1 MDALRFGEMPVLNFD
16 TDLLTPEQAAVL
28 LHCKPSTL
36 AKWRR
41 DGEGPKVVKLG
52 KAKVAYTRQ
61 HISEFVLREAS

>member
-1 MDALRFGEMPVLNFD
+1 MDALGFGHMKVLNFD
-16 TDLLTPEQAAVL
+16 RDLLTPEQAAEL

-41 DGEGPKVVKLG
+41 DGEGPKVVKIG

-61 HISEFVLREAS
+61 HLTEFVLRAG